1 MAKYKKRADGRYA
14 TTVTYLGKKYYFT
27 AKTSA
32 ELDRKV
38 QEFKIAK
45 RSGTYSSGMLLKD
58 WCDHYLVVQHAAIRK
73 NSWATIESHI
83 RVHIKPELGDFP
95 LCNLQ
100 PANIRDFIA
109 ALSARLA
116 SRTVEHIYVTLKALL
131 TQAVIDGVLA
141 KHPMLQI
148 KKPKVTRKREWVA
161 LTQTQVTKLLSVI
174 TDPTHQLLI
183 KLAATSGMRRSEIL
197 GLRYQD
203 VDLERGTFTVRQ
215 TNLRIKGGGEIG
227 ASTKTEDSWRTV
239 SLPKAIIPLIKA
251 QIRTVRLQT
260 MSDALWQP
268 YGLLFPG
275 EHGRPL
281 NPDAISKLV
290 KRYGKKADMPKDF
303 CLNSLRHTSASLLL
317 QHGAS
322 YKTVQQR
329 LGHSTANLTLNTYS
343 HVMPGD
349 DERAAETLANII

>member
-14 TTVTYLGKKYYFT
+14 TTVTYLGKKHYFT

-83 RVHIKPELGDFP
+83 RVHIKPDLGDFP

-109 ALSARLA
+109 ALSAKLA

-148 KKPKVTRKREWVA
+148 KKPKVTRKR
-161 LTQTQVTKLLSVI
+161 
-174 TDPTHQLLI
+174 
-183 KLAATSGMRRSEIL
+183 
-197 GLRYQD
+197 
-203 VDLERGTFTVRQ
+203 
-215 TNLRIKGGGEIG
+215 
-227 ASTKTEDSWRTV
+227 
-239 SLPKAIIPLIKA
+239 
-251 QIRTVRLQT
+251 
-260 MSDALWQP
+260 
-268 YGLLFPG
+268 
-275 EHGRPL
+275 
-281 NPDAISKLV
+281 
-290 KRYGKKADMPKDF
+290 
-303 CLNSLRHTSASLLL
+303 
-317 QHGAS
+317 
-322 YKTVQQR
+322 
-329 LGHSTANLTLNTYS
+329 
-343 HVMPGD
+343 
-349 DERAAETLANII
+349 

>member
-14 TTVTYLGKKYYFT
+14 TSVTYLGKKYYFT
-27 AKTSA
+27 AKSSA

-161 LTQTQVTKLLSVI
+161 LTQAQVTKLLSVI
-174 TDPTHQLLI
+174 TDQTHQLLI

-203 VDLERGTFTVRQ
+203 VDLERCTFTVRQ
-215 TNLRIKGGGEIG
+215 TNLRTKGGGEIG

-239 SLPKAIIPLIKA
+239 SLPKAILPLIKA
-251 QIRTVRLQT
+251 QGTDKDRPPAGHERRAVAAIR
-260 MSDALWQP
+260 P
-268 YGLLFPG
+268 PFPG
-275 EHGRPL
+275 RARQTTQPRRNKQARQTL
-281 NPDAISKLV
+281 RQKS
-290 KRYGKKADMPKDF
+290 RYAKGFLPQQPAP
-303 CLNSLRHTSASLLL
+303 H
-317 QHGAS
+317 
-322 YKTVQQR
+322 QR
-329 LGHSTANLTLNTYS
+329 LA
-343 HVMPGD
+343 P
-349 DERAAETLANII
+349 AAARSQLQDGAAAPRP

>member
-27 AKTSA
+27 AKSSA

-58 WCDHYLVVQHAAIRK
+58 WCDHYLIVQHAAIRK

-109 ALSARLA
+109 TLSAKLA

-161 LTQTQVTKLLSVI
+161 LTQAQVTKLLSVI
-174 TDPTHQLLI
+174 TDPAHQLLI

-197 GLRYQD
+197 GIRYQD
-203 VDLERGTFTVRQ
+203 VDLERCTFTVRQ
-215 TNLRIKGGGEIG
+215 TNLRTKGGGEIG
-227 ASTKTEDSWRTV
+227 TSTKTEDSWRTV
-239 SLPKAIIPLIKA
+239 SLPKAILPLIKA
-251 QIRTVRLQT
+251 QIRTVRLQA

-290 KRYGKKADMPKDF
+290 KRYGKNADMPKDF